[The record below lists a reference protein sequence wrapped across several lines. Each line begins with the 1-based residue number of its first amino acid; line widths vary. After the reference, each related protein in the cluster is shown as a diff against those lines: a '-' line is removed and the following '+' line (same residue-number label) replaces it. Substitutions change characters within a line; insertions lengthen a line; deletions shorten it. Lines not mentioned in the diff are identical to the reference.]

1 MDVPMRIGL
10 VGLGLVG
17 KALSGRF
24 LAAGHGVL
32 GHDVDGVARDAA
44 RDLGVEIA
52 ANLADVASCDLIV
65 LSLPDSSVVD
75 TVLWDAE
82 GLGNACP
89 EGLTVLDTAT
99 ANPSETEKHH
109 RRLSERG
116 VRFVDVPLVGSSQE
130 IREGKAVALVGIP
143 ATEADFAPLLDTFA
157 DRVFY
162 FDAPGQGHRAKLVV
176 NLVLGLNRL
185 VLAEGL
191 AFAEKQGMPLEGM
204 LEVLKSGG
212 AYSRVMDTKGGKMIG
227 GAYEPPAARLAQHA
241 KDVRLILE
249 LAGQSGAQTP
259 VSELHNGLLARLID
273 EGLGGVDNA
282 AIFEAFR

>member
-17 KALSGRF
+17 KALAGRF
-24 LAAGHGVL
+24 LVAGYRVL
-32 GHDVDGVARDAA
+32 GYDVDGAACSAA
-44 RDLGVEIA
+44 RDLRVEIA
-52 ANLADVASCDLIV
+52 AELADVASCDLIV
-65 LSLPDSSVVD
+65 LSLPNSSIVD
-75 TVLWDAE
+75 AVLWGED

-89 EGLTVLDTAT
+89 EGLTLLDTTT

-109 RRLSERG
+109 RRLSERA

-130 IREGKAVALVGIP
+130 IGEGKAVVLVGIP
-143 ATEADFAPLLDTFA
+143 VTEADFAPVLDTFA

-204 LEVLKSGG
+204 LGVLKSGA
-212 AYSRVMDTKGGKMIG
+212 AYSRVMDAKGDKMIG
-227 GAYEPPAARLAQHA
+227 GAYEPPTARLAQHA

-259 VSELHNGLLARLID
+259 VSELHNGLLACLID